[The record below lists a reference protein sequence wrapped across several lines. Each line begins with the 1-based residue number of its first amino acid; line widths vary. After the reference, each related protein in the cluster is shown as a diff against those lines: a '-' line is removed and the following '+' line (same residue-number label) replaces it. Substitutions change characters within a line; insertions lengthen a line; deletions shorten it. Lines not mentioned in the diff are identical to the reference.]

1 MTKFHRATKRKRQRG
16 VALVL
21 VLGALTI
28 LTVMLTE
35 FQDETSADLGS
46 ALSMRDAV
54 NAEYAAQSAVNLSR
68 LLIATEPTIRKALA
82 PLFLLMK
89 KGPPQIPV
97 WEFADRV
104 LGAFNDSTGAES
116 FSQLAGVKIEEGK
129 NLGLSGGGFEV
140 KIVDEDSKLNVNLAA
155 RGDAFSQTRLCNL
168 LVGLIQSPQ
177 YSPLFENRDGDGN
190 FSDRQTISSAII
202 DWTDPDQEGY
212 LCDPSSATAQQA
224 AAEDSYYEQLKKPYS
239 RKNAAFDSLEE
250 LHMVRGIGDDFWAT
264 FVDPD
269 PEDPTKRVVT
279 VWGQGQ
285 INVNTANPEA
295 LWALVCGNAVP
306 GTPMCV
312 DPAEAAK
319 FLSLMT
325 LIRGFTQGAPV
336 FGSVKGFLNALKCKG
351 MFEPLC
357 AEDKIGM
364 QPVQFLS
371 EDQLTKGATIES
383 KVFSIYATGYVR
395 AGKRETRVRI
405 HAVVDFRGAPPPGA
419 GPIVANAG
427 AGASTPAQPSPSGS
441 SSSTQ
446 SGAQADPNAMTSV
459 LEPSPAGNVIYYRVN

>member
-1 MTKFHRATKRKRQRG
+1 
-16 VALVL
+16 

-35 FQDETSADLGS
+35 FQDQTSADLGS
-46 ALSMRDAV
+46 ALSTRDAL

-82 PLFLLMK
+82 PLFLLMRR
-89 KGPPQIPV
+89 GPPQIPV

-104 LGAFNDSTGAES
+104 LGAFNDTTGAES

-129 NLGLSGGGFEV
+129 NLGLTGAGFEV

-155 RGDAFSQTRLCNL
+155 RGDAFSQKRLCDL
-168 LVGLIQSPQ
+168 LVGLVQSPQ
-177 YSPLFENRDGDGN
+177 YSPLFENRDADGN

-202 DWTDPDQEGY
+202 DWTDPDQDGY
-212 LCDPSSATAQQA
+212 MCDPSSATAQQA

-239 RKNAAFDSLEE
+239 RKNAAFDSLDE
-250 LHMVRGIGDDFWAT
+250 LHMVRGVGDDFWAT

-269 PEDPTKRVVT
+269 PDDPTKRQVT

-285 INVNTANPEA
+285 INVNTANSGA
-295 LWALVCGNAVP
+295 LWALICSNAVP
-306 GTPMCV
+306 LTPMCA

-319 FLSLMT
+319 FLSLMN
-325 LIRGFTQGAPV
+325 LLRGFTQGAPL
-336 FGSVKGFLNALKCKG
+336 FGSAKGFINALKCKG
-351 MFEPLC
+351 DMFAALC
-357 AEDKIGM
+357 KTAEM
-364 QPVQFLS
+364 EPVQLLS
-371 EDQLTKGATIES
+371 EDQLRKGATVES

-419 GPIVANAG
+419 GPINANAG
-427 AGASTPAQPSPSGS
+427 APATPSQPTPSAGQPSSTPGA
-441 SSSTQ
+441 Q

>member
-1 MTKFHRATKRKRQRG
+1 
-16 VALVL
+16 VL

-46 ALSMRDAV
+46 ALSTRDAL
-54 NAEYAAQSAVNLSR
+54 NAEYAAASAVNLSR

-89 KGPPQIPV
+89 RGPPQIPV

-104 LGAFNDSTGAES
+104 LGAFNDTTGAES

-129 NLGLSGGGFEV
+129 NLGLTGAGFEV

-155 RGDAFSQTRLCNL
+155 RGDAFSQTRLCAL
-168 LVGLIQSPQ
+168 LIGLIQSPQ
-177 YSPLFENRDGDGN
+177 YGPLFENRDADGN

-202 DWTDPDQEGY
+202 DWTDPDQDGY

-250 LHMVRGIGDDFWAT
+250 LHMVRGVGDDFWST

-269 PEDPTKRVVT
+269 PDEPSKRVVT
-279 VWGQGQ
+279 VWGQGAV
-285 INVNTANPEA
+285 NVNTANPET
-295 LWALVCGNAVP
+295 LWALICGNAVP
-306 GTPMCV
+306 GTPLCN
-312 DPAEAAK
+312 DPNEASK
-319 FLSLMT
+319 FMSLMS
-325 LIRGFTQGAPV
+325 LLRGFTQGAPL
-336 FGSVKGFLNALKCKG
+336 FGSAKGFINALKCKG

-357 AEDKIGM
+357 KTAEM
-364 QPVQFLS
+364 QPVQLLS
-371 EDQLTKGATIES
+371 EDQLRKGVTVES
-383 KVFSIYATGYVR
+383 KVFSIYSTGYVR

-419 GPIVANAG
+419 GAINTNALPPPG
-427 AGASTPAQPSPSGS
+427 TPTSPPGQPS
-441 SSSTQ
+441 SSSNTQ
-446 SGAQADPNAMTSV
+446 SGAPPDPNALTSV
-459 LEPSPAGNVIYYRVN
+459 LEPSPAGNVIYYKVN